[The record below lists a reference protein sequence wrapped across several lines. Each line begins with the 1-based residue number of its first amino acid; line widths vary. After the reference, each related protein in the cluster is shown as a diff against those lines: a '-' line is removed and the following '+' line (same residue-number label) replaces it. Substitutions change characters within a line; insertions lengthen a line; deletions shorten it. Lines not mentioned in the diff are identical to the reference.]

1 MARDYRMIS
10 YLGGILFAWF
20 NGMASKKLNV
30 PESAL
35 LVAPGVK
42 PCPKQPL
49 ERKCFPSHSPSNIST
64 PQAALLRRPSCLGLS
79 CHRRLLHLLFEGVLP
94 NQIVSD
100 PRSRDDDVRAA
111 YKPFTVE

>member
-10 YLGGILFAWF
+10 YLGGILIAWF

-42 PCPKQPL
+42 PCPKAPSSRLSGNASRHIPL
-49 ERKCFPSHSPSNIST
+49 PTSAHPKLRSCGDLR
-64 PQAALLRRPSCLGLS
+64 ALG
-79 CHRRLLHLLFEGVLP
+79 
-94 NQIVSD
+94 
-100 PRSRDDDVRAA
+100 
-111 YKPFTVE
+111 